1 MKIGIG
7 NDHAGFPMKKELVP
21 ILESMGHEVIDYGTH
36 NEERCDYPVYGEKVA
51 NAVAVGEV
59 DCGVLLC
66 GTGIGMSL
74 VANKVRG
81 IRAAA
86 VSEPYSAKLSKMHN
100 NANIICLGAR
110 VIGIETA
117 RMICEEWLGAEF
129 EGGRHQD
136 RIDLI
141 MAIQDNQ

>member
-7 NDHAGFPMKKELVP
+7 SDHAGFDMKIELAEILKE
-21 ILESMGHEVIDYGTH
+21 MGHEVVDYGT
-36 NEERCDYPVYGEKVA
+36 NSKERCDYPVYGEKVA

-59 DCGVLLC
+59 DCGILLC

-100 NANIICLGAR
+100 NANVICLGAR

-117 RMICEEWLGAEF
+117 RMICEEWLNATF